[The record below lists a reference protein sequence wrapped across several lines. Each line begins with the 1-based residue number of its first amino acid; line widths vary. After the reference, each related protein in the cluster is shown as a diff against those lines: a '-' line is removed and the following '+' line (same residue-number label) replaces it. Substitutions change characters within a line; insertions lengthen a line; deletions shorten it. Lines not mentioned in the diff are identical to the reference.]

1 MSKISGISEIQA
13 LLRQQAGRLSES
25 DRLRS
30 GSGAAENS
38 GTSRSRQIDLAQV
51 VEKAYK
57 RAKGDQFSVE
67 DKIRIIIRA
76 ILSWEFGNDILDD
89 VQSIELSE
97 RILQHIETNAVLK
110 AKICRLFDA
119 V

>member
-30 GSGAAENS
+30 GSNAQE
-38 GTSRSRQIDLAQV
+38 SRGVSQSRQIDLSQI

-57 RAKGDQFSVE
+57 RAKSDQLSVE
-67 DKIRIIIRA
+67 DKIRIIIRS
-76 ILSWEFGNDILDD
+76 ILSWEFGDEILDD

-97 RILQHIETNAVLK
+97 KILNHIESNATLK
-110 AKICRLFDA
+110 AKICRLFDT